1 MSTETLRTTS
11 QESARTRMTWVWGD
25 SVSHEPPSVGDVDVQ
40 PMFAARGP
48 RGLLYGYPVGA
59 IPGGPGFE
67 MILENVI
74 CEYRDGIQ
82 GEPQSVPVTFWRLY
96 RVGTG
101 ELQHIENFG
110 LLEDALQFAEMRRTN
125 EEATGQMD
133 PFSESE
139 F

>member
-1 MSTETLRTTS
+1 MI
-11 QESARTRMTWVWGD
+11 WVWGD
-25 SVSHEPPSVGDVDVQ
+25 TVDHEPSTEGTADMSPQFGG
-40 PMFAARGP
+40 RGT

-59 IPGGPGFE
+59 IPGGPKFR

-96 RVGTG
+96 RVETG
-101 ELQHIENFG
+101 KLQHIENFG
-110 LLEDALQFAEMRRTN
+110 LLEDALQFAEIRKMN
-125 EEATGQMD
+125 EESMEQMN

>member
-1 MSTETLRTTS
+1 M
-11 QESARTRMTWVWGD
+11 
-25 SVSHEPPSVGDVDVQ
+25 Q

-48 RGLLYGYPVGA
+48 RGLLYGYPAGA
-59 IPGGPGFE
+59 TPGGPEFE

-101 ELQHIENFG
+101 KLQHIENFG
-110 LLEDALQFAEMRRTN
+110 LLEDALQFAEMRRMS